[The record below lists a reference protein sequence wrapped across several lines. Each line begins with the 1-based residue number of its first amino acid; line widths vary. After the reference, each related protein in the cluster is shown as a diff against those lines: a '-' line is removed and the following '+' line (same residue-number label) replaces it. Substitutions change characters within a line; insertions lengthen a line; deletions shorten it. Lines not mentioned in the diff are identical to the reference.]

1 MRKLVTLTWT
11 LLTMFVSLSAY
22 AQSVEVKG
30 NVVDAAGIPLIAVT
44 VFEEGTTN
52 GTATDFDGNYSIR
65 LSSTKS
71 VVVFSCLGYTEV
83 KEVVGDRTLI
93 NVVLKEEQLSIDA
106 AEVVSVGYGTV
117 ARRDLTG
124 SVSKVDM
131 DEVMKNSVTNFD
143 QALTGKIAGVVVTTS
158 DGAVG
163 SDANITIRGNNSLTQ
178 SSSPLYIIDGFPS
191 ESSLATAIS
200 PADIESIDIL
210 KDASATAI
218 YGARGANGVVV
229 ITTKKG
235 NEGKPKVNFSAS
247 WSGSSIANKVDL
259 MDGYEFV
266 WLQEEMSSVF
276 GTSNAYMRH
285 ADWTASLDKQW
296 VGANGKP
303 LGVENVAEAD
313 RGAYLNAVYNAKDK
327 VISGYKGLKTDYQD
341 AIYRF
346 AFTQNYNLSV
356 SGGSKEAGN
365 RYNISLTATDQD
377 GIIVNSNFQRYQGK
391 LNFQQKIGKKIT
403 ADLLANYS
411 RAITSGVTPTT
422 PQQSSSASGWLLYSV
437 WGYRPVD
444 PLYLNGNSQAGEEST
459 SADDYRFNP
468 SLTVRNEHRKTIV
481 DYLNVNAGLTWE
493 IIEDLKLKVTGGYN
507 MNKRRREEFNG
518 RQTYTGYD
526 GSPSGK
532 GINGAIYWND
542 KTSWVNENTLTYNKR
557 FARKH
562 NFQFLGGFTL
572 QGEKYDYKG
581 IVSEQMQTEELGIN
595 GLNTGNYQ
603 NVAPWQYD
611 WTMMS
616 GLFRVNYN
624 YKYKYY
630 LTASFRADGSSKFP
644 AGNRWG
650 YFPSAGA
657 SWNFNREDALK
668 DKEWLSNGKLRF
680 SWGLTGNNRT
690 TTPYD
695 YYAQVNTLPGS
706 VESYDY
712 VYNGKIYPGYAPI
725 NMGNRNLRWE
735 TTEQWNVGL
744 DLSFFDSR
752 IKFTGDWYLK
762 DTRDLLLQATLPA
775 SSGYTSAMINVGSMR
790 NQGVELTLD
799 LVPVQM
805 KNFTWSLNFNMAM
818 NRNTVTALTNNQLSL
833 LSSVAWDNTYNS
845 QYPYITQ
852 VGMPSGMMFGYIY
865 EGTYKA
871 SDFEA
876 DQKTLKKGVAYMS
889 SVGKAKTVMGDAKYK
904 DLNADGVID
913 DHDRTIIG
921 CGQPLST
928 GGFSTSFSF
937 YGFDVNAYFT
947 WSYGNDILNANRL
960 IFETGSKSGLN
971 MLSTYKN
978 HWSENNQNSD
988 IPRINANGTNVY
1000 SSRVVEDGSYLRMQ
1014 SLSVGYTFPRSI
1026 LRRMHFD
1033 TMRVY
1038 LSGENLFTLTK
1049 YSGPDPEVSTRN
1061 SVLTPGFDWSAY
1073 PRSRG
1078 CTLGLS
1084 FTF

>member
-1 MRKLVTLTWT
+1 M
-11 LLTMFVSLSAY
+11 MSVSLPAF

-52 GTATDFDGNYSIR
+52 GTATDFDGNYSIK
-65 LSSTKS
+65 LSSAKS

-83 KEVVGDRTLI
+83 KEVVGERNLI

-131 DEVMKNSVTNFD
+131 EDVMKTPVTNFD

-178 SSSPLYIIDGFPS
+178 SSAPLYIIDGFPS

-218 YGARGANGVVV
+218 YGARGANGVIV

-235 NEGKPKVNFSAS
+235 NEGKPKVSFSAT

-259 MDGYEFV
+259 MDGYEFA
-266 WLQEEMSSVF
+266 WLQEEMSEVF
-276 GTSNAYMRH
+276 GNTNAYMRH
-285 ADWTASLDKQW
+285 DDWTSHLADEWKKD
-296 VGANGKP
+296 GKP
-303 LGVENVAEAD
+303 IALNTITNEAKKNEYLAAI
-313 RGAYLNAVYNAKDK
+313 RGAKDQVLDDYRGK
-327 VISGYKGLKTDYQD
+327 EVDYQD

-346 AFTQNYNLSV
+346 ALSQNYNVSL
-356 SGGSKEAGN
+356 SGGSKDAGN
-365 RYNISLTATDQD
+365 RYNVSLSATDQN

-391 LNFQQKIGKKIT
+391 LNFQQKIGKKVT
-403 ADLLANYS
+403 VDLIANYS
-411 RAITSGVTPTT
+411 RAITGGVTPTT

-444 PLYLNGNSQAGEEST
+444 PLYLGGNTEAGEEST
-459 SADDYRFNP
+459 SADDYRFKP
-468 SLTVRNEHRKTIV
+468 SLTVRNEYRKTIV
-481 DYLNVNAGLTWE
+481 DFLNANAAITWE
-493 IIEDLKLKVTGGYN
+493 IIDDLKLKVSGGYN

-532 GINGAIYWND
+532 GINGSIYWND
-542 KTSWVNENTLTYNKR
+542 KRSWLNENTLTYTKR

-562 NFQFLGGFTL
+562 NFQFLAGFTM
-572 QGEKYDYKG
+572 QGESYDYKG
-581 IVSEQMQTEELGIN
+581 TISEQMTTEDLGIN
-595 GLNTGNYQ
+595 GLHTGKQ
-603 NVAPWQYD
+603 QSVIPWQYD

-616 GLFRVNYN
+616 ALFRVNYN

-644 AGNRWG
+644 TGNRWG
-650 YFPSAGA
+650 YFPSVGA

-668 DKEWLSNGKLRF
+668 DKEWISNGKLRF

-695 YYAQVNTLPGS
+695 YYAQVNTLPGNK
-706 VESYDY
+706 ESYDY
-712 VYNGKIYPGYAPI
+712 VYNGKIYPGYAPV
-725 NMGNRNLRWE
+725 NMANDKLRWE

-762 DTRDLLLQATLPA
+762 NTRDLLLQATLPA
-775 SSGYTSAMINVGSMR
+775 SSGYTSAMLNIGSMR

-799 LVPVQM
+799 VVPVQK
-805 KNFTWSLNFNMAM
+805 KNFSWAMNFNIAL
-818 NRNTVTALTNNQLSL
+818 NRNTVTALTSNQLSL
-833 LSSVAWDNTYNS
+833 LSSVAWDNTFNS

-865 EGTYKA
+865 EGTYKTD
-871 SDFEA
+871 DFTDGKLNA
-876 DQKTLKKGVAYMS
+876 GIPYMS
-889 SVGKAKTVMGDAKYK
+889 SVEKNKTQPGDAKYK

-921 CGQPLST
+921 CGQPLHT
-928 GGFSTSFSF
+928 GGFGTSLSF
-937 YGFDVNAYFT
+937 YGFDVNVNFT

-971 MLSTYKN
+971 MFSTYKD
-978 HWSENNQNSD
+978 HWRPNKQTD
-988 IPRINANGTNVY
+988 IPRIKANGTNVY
-1000 SSRVVEDGSYLRMQ
+1000 SSRVIEDGSFLRMQ
-1014 SLSVGYTFPRSI
+1014 SLSVGYTFPRSV

-1038 LSGENLFTLTK
+1038 LSGDNLLTFTK

-1073 PRSRG
+1073 PRSKG
-1078 CTLGLS
+1078 FTLGLS

>member
-1 MRKLVTLTWT
+1 MRRLITLTWT
-11 LLTMFVSLSAY
+11 FLLMSVSLSTF

-52 GTATDFDGNYSIR
+52 GTVTDFDGNYTIK
-65 LSSTKS
+65 LSSAQST
-71 VVVFSCLGYTEV
+71 VAFSCLGYAEV
-83 KEVVGDRTLI
+83 KEKVGDRTII

-131 DEVMKNSVTNFD
+131 EELMQTPVTNFD

-178 SSSPLYIIDGFPS
+178 SSAPLYIIDGFPS

-200 PADIESIDIL
+200 PADIESVDIL

-235 NEGKPKVNFSAS
+235 NEGKPKINFSAT
-247 WSGSSIANKVDL
+247 WSGNTIANKVDL

-266 WLQEEMSSVF
+266 ELQEEMSAVF
-276 GTSNAYMRH
+276 GTTNAY
-285 ADWTASLDKQW
+285 
-296 VGANGKP
+296 
-303 LGVENVAEAD
+303 
-313 RGAYLNAVYNAKDK
+313 
-327 VISGYKGLKTDYQD
+327 YKGGYTSIDYQGLNTDYQD

-346 AFTQNYNLSV
+346 AFAQNYNVSL
-356 SGGSKEAGN
+356 SGGSKDAGN
-365 RYNISLTATDQD
+365 RYNVSLSATDQD
-377 GIIVNSNFQRYQGK
+377 GIIVKSNFQRYQGK
-391 LNFQQKIGKKIT
+391 LNFQQKIGKKVT

-444 PLYLNGNSQAGEEST
+444 PLYLNGNSEAGEEST

-468 SLTVRNEHRKTIV
+468 SLTVRNEYRKTIV

-542 KTSWVNENTLTYNKR
+542 KTSWLNENTLTYTKR

-562 NFQFLGGFTL
+562 NFQFLAGFTL

-595 GLNTGNYQ
+595 GLNTGKYQ
-603 NVAPWQYD
+603 NVTPWQYD

-725 NMGNRNLRWE
+725 NMGNQNLRWE

-865 EGTYKA
+865 EGTYKE

-947 WSYGNDILNANRL
+947 WSYGNDVLNANRL

-971 MLSTYKN
+971 LLSSYKD
-978 HWSENNQNSD
+978 HWSENNLNSD

-1000 SSRVVEDGSYLRMQ
+1000 SSRVIEDGSYLRMQ
-1014 SLSVGYTFPRSI
+1014 SLSVGYTFPRSV

>member
-1 MRKLVTLTWT
+1 MRRLITLTWT
-11 LLTMFVSLSAY
+11 FLLMSVSLSTF

-52 GTATDFDGNYSIR
+52 GTVTDFDGNYTIK
-65 LSSTKS
+65 LSSAQST
-71 VVVFSCLGYTEV
+71 VAFSCLGYAEV
-83 KEVVGDRTLI
+83 KEKVGDRAII

-131 DEVMKNSVTNFD
+131 EEIMKTPVTNFD

-178 SSSPLYIIDGFPS
+178 SSAPLYIIDGFPS

-200 PADIESIDIL
+200 PADIESVDIL

-218 YGARGANGVVV
+218 YGARGANGVAV

-235 NEGKPKVNFSAS
+235 NEGKPKINFSAT
-247 WSGSSIANKVDL
+247 WSGNTIANKVDL

-266 WLQEEMSSVF
+266 TLQEEMSSVF
-276 GTSNAYMRH
+276 NISNPYTKHRRWEYYMLQDYETKEAFEAAFIGDARTQEINRYARKATS
-285 ADWTASLDKQW
+285 
-296 VGANGKP
+296 
-303 LGVENVAEAD
+303 EA
-313 RGAYLNAVYNAKDK
+313 LND
-327 VISGYKGLKTDYQD
+327 YKGRGTDYQD

-444 PLYLNGNSQAGEEST
+444 PLYLNGNSEAGEEST

-468 SLTVRNEHRKTIV
+468 SLTVRNEYRKTIV

-542 KTSWVNENTLTYNKR
+542 KTSWLNENTLTYTKR

-562 NFQFLGGFTL
+562 NFQFLAGFTL

-595 GLNTGNYQ
+595 GLNTGKYQ
-603 NVAPWQYD
+603 NVTPWQYD

-725 NMGNRNLRWE
+725 NMGNQNLRWE

-947 WSYGNDILNANRL
+947 WSYGNDVLNANRL

-988 IPRINANGTNVY
+988 IPRIKANGTNVY
-1000 SSRVVEDGSYLRMQ
+1000 SSRVIEDGSYLRMQ
-1014 SLSVGYTFPRSI
+1014 SLSVGYTFPRSV

-1038 LSGENLFTLTK
+1038 ISGENLFTLTR

-1078 CTLGLS
+1078 CTVGLS